1 MDAAALTRLFEDHH
15 ATLFRYLARLSG
27 DPDLAADAAQEAF
40 VRLIERGPA
49 GAGAT
54 APRAWLFT
62 VGTNL
67 VLDGGRTRAR
77 RERLLAAAPDRAPLG
92 EPSADAHARVEGEDR
107 RRAVAAALASLSE
120 KERTAL
126 LMQQEGFTHR
136 EIAEAVR
143 TTTGSVGTLLAR
155 ALDKLAAALPLDRDD
170 L

>member
-1 MDAAALTRLFEDHH
+1 MDAASLTRLFEDHH

-40 VRLIERGPA
+40 VRLIERGDAA
-49 GAGAT
+49 GTT

-67 VLDGGRTRAR
+67 VLEGGRTRAR
-77 RERLLAAAPDRAPLG
+77 RARLLERAPDRAPIG
-92 EPSADAHARVEGEDR
+92 DAPPDAHARVEGDER
-107 RRAVAAALASLSE
+107 RQAVRAALAALSE

-136 EIAEAVR
+136 EIAGTVG
-143 TTTGSVGTLLAR
+143 TTTGTVGTLLAR
-155 ALDKLAAALPLDRDD
+155 ALAKLATALPLDREA